1 MPETAVTVTANF
13 SSTGGNGGGG
23 GGGGGGGSVGKAPTN
38 YVANGVSP
46 GQWCNDIH
54 GWWFRNIDGTYAVNE
69 WRCILASDNKPH
81 WYFFDQN
88 GYMVSGWLAKGAYIY
103 YFDVVPGASFGA
115 MATGWKLIDGKWYYF
130 DSSEGAAHGAMLRN
144 ITTAEG
150 YRLGDDGAWIP

>member
-1 MPETAVTVTANF
+1 M
-13 SSTGGNGGGG
+13 
-23 GGGGGGGSVGKAPTN
+23 
-38 YVANGVSP
+38 
-46 GQWCNDIH
+46 
-54 GWWFRNIDGTYAVNE
+54 NE